1 MASEHV
7 LELNDSTFDET
18 VAKSP
23 ALLVDFWAPWCGPC
37 RMIAPVI
44 EELAVELAGK
54 VAVAK
59 VNVDE
64 APGVSGAQRITAIP
78 TLLIYKNGLLAERLT
93 GLASKAA
100 LLEKLKAVSVA
111 A

>member
-7 LELNDSTFDET
+7 LELNDSTFEQT
-18 VAKSP
+18 VASS
-23 ALLVDFWAPWCGPC
+23 AVLLVDFWAPWCGPC

-44 EELAVELAGK
+44 EELGAELAGK
-54 VAVAK
+54 VTVAK

-64 APGVSGAQRITAIP
+64 VPGVSGTHKITAIP
-78 TLLIYKNGLLAERLT
+78 TLMIFRNGALVERIT
-93 GLASKAA
+93 GLSSKAA
-100 LLEKLKAVSVA
+100 LLEKLQA

>member
-7 LELNDSTFDET
+7 LELNDSNFEQT
-18 VAKSP
+18 VGSTG

-44 EELAVELAGK
+44 EELGKELSGK
-54 VAVAK
+54 VTVAK

-64 APGVSGAQRITAIP
+64 APNVSAAHKVTAIP
-78 TLLIYKNGLLAERLT
+78 TLLIFKNGQLVDRST

-100 LLEKLKAVSVA
+100 LLEKLQAL
-111 A
+111 

>member
-7 LELNDSTFDET
+7 LELNDSNFDQT
-18 VAKSP
+18 VASSTVI
-23 ALLVDFWAPWCGPC
+23 LVDFWAPWCGPC
-37 RMIAPVI
+37 RMITPVI
-44 EELAVELAGK
+44 EELGKELAGK
-54 VAVAK
+54 VIVAK

-64 APGVSGAQRITAIP
+64 APGIAAAHNVTSIP
-78 TLLIYKNGLLAERLT
+78 TIMIFRNGQLADRST

-100 LLEKLKAVSVA
+100 LLQKLGA

>member
-7 LELNDSTFDET
+7 LELNDSNFDSAVT
-18 VAKSP
+18 SSA

-44 EELAVELAGK
+44 EELGKELAGK
-54 VAVAK
+54 VTVAK

-64 APGVSGAQRITAIP
+64 APGIAAAHNVTSIP
-78 TLLIYKNGLLAERLT
+78 TLIIFKNGQLVDRST

-100 LLEKLKAVSVA
+100 LLAKLQAL
-111 A
+111 

>member
-7 LELNDSTFDET
+7 LELTDATFDQA
-18 VAKSP
+18 VASSP
-23 ALLVDFWAPWCGPC
+23 VLLVDFWAPWCGPC

-44 EELAVELAGK
+44 EEIGKELAGK
-54 VAVAK
+54 VTVAK

-64 APGVSGAQRITAIP
+64 APGIAGNHGITAIP
-78 TLLIYKNGLLAERLT
+78 TLMIFRNGVLAERMT

-100 LLEKLKAVSVA
+100 LLEKLQA